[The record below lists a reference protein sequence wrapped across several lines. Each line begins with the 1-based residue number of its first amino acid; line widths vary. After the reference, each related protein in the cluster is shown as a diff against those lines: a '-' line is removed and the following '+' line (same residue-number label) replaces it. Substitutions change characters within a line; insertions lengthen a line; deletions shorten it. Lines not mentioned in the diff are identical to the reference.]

1 MQKTKGHPKAMRNRT
16 GRASRVL
23 VGLGAVLLLVAGL
36 LWTTGT
42 PLSAILDNLH
52 VFVPF
57 VRFDGYSSI
66 QFDGQRAYD
75 HAWAQC
81 NFGPRP
87 PGSQALLQAGDY
99 IIDQLE
105 AQGWVVEEQTFA
117 YQGVTVRN
125 LIGRRGAGTPIIVG
139 AHYDTRAR
147 ANNDPDP
154 SRRDEPVP
162 GGNDGASGV
171 AVLLELARSLNV
183 HDTGHQVWLAFFDA
197 EDNGSGGL
205 PGWNWIVG
213 STYMAQNLESDVDSM
228 ILLDMIG
235 DQNQRILWEG
245 FSTDWMRETVW
256 DVAGEL
262 GYAEHFIPQVG
273 PHLID
278 DHRPFLGQGIPAL
291 DIIDF
296 DYPYWHTTEDTCDKL
311 DIDSLARVGR
321 VVEETLENRRLDI
334 AK

>member
-1 MQKTKGHPKAMRNRT
+1 MSRS
-16 GRASRVL
+16 GRVRIGIGVFVL
-23 VGLGAVLLLVAGL
+23 ITAGL
-36 LWTTGT
+36 LWATGT
-42 PLSAILDNLH
+42 PLSAILDDLY

-57 VRFDGYSSI
+57 IRLDDYRSI
-66 QFDGQRAYD
+66 AFDGQRAYD

-87 PGSQALLQAGDY
+87 PGSEALRQAGDY

-105 AQGWVVEEQTFA
+105 AQGWLVEEQTFD

-154 SRRDEPVP
+154 NRRDDPVP

-171 AVLLELARSLNV
+171 GVLLELARSLNV
-183 HDTGHQVWLAFFDA
+183 HDTGHEVWLAFFDA

-205 PGWNWIVG
+205 PGWSWIVG
-213 STYMAQNLESDVDSM
+213 STYMAENLGSDVDFM

-235 DQNQRILWEG
+235 DQDQRILWEG
-245 FSTDWMRETVW
+245 YSTDWMRETVW
-256 DVAGEL
+256 NVADEL

-273 PHLID
+273 PRLID
-278 DHRPFLGQGIPAL
+278 DHRPFLAQGIPAL

-296 DYPYWHTTEDTCDKL
+296 DYPYWHTTADTCEKL
-311 DIDSLARVGR
+311 DVDSLTRVGQ

-334 AK
+334 AR

>member
-1 MQKTKGHPKAMRNRT
+1 MQKTKGQPKAMRNRT

-139 AHYDTRAR
+139 AHYDTRGQSQQR
-147 ANNDPDP
+147 PR
-154 SRRDEPVP
+154 SEP
-162 GGNDGASGV
+162 
-171 AVLLELARSLNV
+171 
-183 HDTGHQVWLAFFDA
+183 
-197 EDNGSGGL
+197 
-205 PGWNWIVG
+205 
-213 STYMAQNLESDVDSM
+213 
-228 ILLDMIG
+228 
-235 DQNQRILWEG
+235 
-245 FSTDWMRETVW
+245 
-256 DVAGEL
+256 AG
-262 GYAEHFIPQVG
+262 
-273 PHLID
+273 
-278 DHRPFLGQGIPAL
+278 
-291 DIIDF
+291 
-296 DYPYWHTTEDTCDKL
+296 
-311 DIDSLARVGR
+311 
-321 VVEETLENRRLDI
+321 
-334 AK
+334 

>member
-1 MQKTKGHPKAMRNRT
+1 MQASKTTPKTIRSQSQ
-16 GRASRVL
+16 RAGCVL
-23 VGLGAVLLLVAGL
+23 VGLGVVILLVAGI
-36 LWTTGT
+36 LWATGT
-42 PLSAILDNLH
+42 SLSAVLDDLS

-57 VRFDGYSSI
+57 IRFDGYSSI
-66 QFDGQRAYD
+66 LFDGQRAYD

-87 PGSQALLQAGDY
+87 PGSPALQQAGDY
-99 IIDQLE
+99 IINQLE
-105 AQGWVVEEQTFA
+105 AQGWAVEEQTFD

-125 LIGRRGAGTPIIVG
+125 LIGRRGRGTPIIVG
-139 AHYDTRAR
+139 AHYDTRAK

-154 SRRDEPVP
+154 SRRDDPVP

-183 HDTGHQVWLAFFDA
+183 RDTGHEVWLAFFDA

-213 STYMAQNLESDVDSM
+213 STYMAQNLESDVEFM

-245 FSTDWMRETVW
+245 FSTSWMRETVW
-256 DVAGEL
+256 DVADGL

-273 PHLID
+273 PRLID

-296 DYPYWHTTEDTCDKL
+296 DYPYWHTTQDTCDKL

-334 AK
+334 AQ